1 VRKFIAQNLGA
12 VLLLILASGCAVQQ
26 QPTQFSPLN
35 ASATPV
41 RLRLD
46 KQVDFSL
53 STGYSRTLK
62 SGSLWTDIGSV
73 TEGEVLKPYHGVFTL
88 EGSNVQEAYLV
99 VASNNMLTGFYLPYE
114 HKFSPIGTQIS
125 LPLSKQ
131 E

>member
-1 VRKFIAQNLGA
+1 MRKFIARKTGA
-12 VLLLILASGCAVQQ
+12 ALLLALLSACAVEQRA
-26 QPTQFSPLN
+26 TQFSPLTV
-35 ASATPV
+35 SAHPV
-41 RLRLD
+41 QMRMTQ
-46 KQVDFSL
+46 QVDFRL

-62 SGSLWTDIGSV
+62 SGSIWTDIGSV
-73 TEGEVLKPYHGVFTL
+73 TEGEVLKPYHDVFTL

-99 VASNNMLTGFYLPYE
+99 VANNTLTGFYLPYE